1 LNRDRAGGAVRSLS
15 VFISGLVLLG
25 LLFLAAA
32 WIARGA
38 LGPAQLALSPREF
51 AALPGW
57 ASDDPRPALEALSR
71 SCARLAHLADDRPM
85 GGAADP
91 SGVPLYGLVG
101 DWRPV
106 CQALSAGA
114 IATPDAARTFFEQH
128 FVPLRASNAGRAQG
142 LFTGYYEAEAEGSLA
157 PGGRFQTP
165 LLKRPFDLVSVD
177 LGAFRDAL
185 KGQRIAGRVVEGR
198 LAPYASRAE
207 IERGTPDLRQLAF
220 VWLANPVDAFFL
232 HIQGSGRVRLAEGG
246 TLRVGYDGQNGHPY
260 TPIGR
265 RLKDMGALDKDH
277 ISMQTIRAWL
287 AAHPEEGRRVMEENA
302 SYIFLKALAI
312 DDPTLGPLGAQEI
325 PLAPGRSLAVDR
337 KFHALGVPMWLD
349 TSLPT
354 DDAGTPGPAF
364 RRLMIA
370 QDTGG
375 AIRGPVRGDVFFGFG
390 EEAAR
395 LGGWMKQK
403 GRLYVLLPKPLAAR
417 LKAGGR

>member
-1 LNRDRAGGAVRSLS
+1 VRGLS

-25 LLFLAAA
+25 LLYLAAA

-38 LGPAQLALSPREF
+38 LGPAKLVLSPTGF
-51 AALPGW
+51 DALPGW
-57 ASDDPRPALEALSR
+57 ARDDPRPALEALSR
-71 SCARLAHLADDRPM
+71 SCGQLEHLADDRPM
-85 GGAADP
+85 GGASDR
-91 SGVPLYGLVG
+91 SGAPLYGFVR

-106 CQALSAGA
+106 CAALSLRA
-114 IATPDAARTFFEQH
+114 IATPDAARGFFEQH
-128 FVPLRASNAGRAQG
+128 LVPLRASNAGRAQG
-142 LFTGYYEAEAEGSLA
+142 LFTGYYEAEAEGSLKV
-157 PGGRFQTP
+157 GGRYQTP
-165 LLKRPFDLVSVD
+165 LLKRPSDLVTVD

-198 LAPYASRAE
+198 LAPYAGRAE
-207 IERGTPDLRQLAF
+207 IERGTPDLRPLAF

-265 RLKDMGALDKDH
+265 VLRNMGALDKDH

-302 SYIFLKALAI
+302 SYIFFKALPI
-312 DDPTLGPLGAQEI
+312 EDPALGPLGAQEVS
-325 PLAPGRSLAVDR
+325 LTPGRSLAVDR

-370 QDTGG
+370 QDAGG

-390 EEAAR
+390 EEPAR
-395 LGGWMKQK
+395 LAGWMKQQ

-417 LKAGGR
+417 LQAGGS